1 MPDQGLP
8 PTIFHMLE
16 KNVGKQ
22 IRIILDPSYGFEGT
36 LVAVTREPAG
46 IWLSEAEAVILRAT
60 IAQPIP
66 QVAGREEMSE
76 IFVHLNSVQRIE
88 VLHTPSRRWG
98 QKNACASAAMTINA
112 TDRTTRISGLTLIPS
127 VSSSKNLSRPALAAG
142 IGDFFSFFFLLI
154 RQPSSNGNEL
164 YHSLHY

>member
-36 LVAVTREPAG
+36 LAAVTREPAG

-88 VLHTPSRRWG
+88 VLHTPSRR
-98 QKNACASAAMTINA
+98 
-112 TDRTTRISGLTLIPS
+112 
-127 VSSSKNLSRPALAAG
+127 
-142 IGDFFSFFFLLI
+142 
-154 RQPSSNGNEL
+154 
-164 YHSLHY
+164 